1 MFGLCT
7 SGSFFIFRYNRRE
20 YWLWDEGAT
29 AEDVEWAA
37 SQAQVLDNILDFDK
51 KFKTILGEK
60 GITLSGGQKQ
70 RTAIARALIKKPKIL
85 ILDDSLSAVDTKT
98 EDAILRSLRNDE
110 SNVTVIMISHRIST
124 IKDADYIYYIEEGK
138 VKEAGTHEELLLQK
152 GSYKSMYDKQLIEQ
166 ELQTI

>member
-1 MFGLCT
+1 MYLRII
-7 SGSFFIFRYNRRE
+7 FIFRYNRRE

-60 GITLSGGQKQ
+60 GNLIWRSKTTHSC
-70 RTAIARALIKKPKIL
+70 ARALIKKPKIL

-98 EDAILRSLRNDE
+98 EDAILRSLRNGE
-110 SNVTVIMISHRIST
+110 
-124 IKDADYIYYIEEGK
+124 
-138 VKEAGTHEELLLQK
+138 
-152 GSYKSMYDKQLIEQ
+152 
-166 ELQTI
+166 

>member
-7 SGSFFIFRYNRRE
+7 SGSFFIFRYYRRE

-60 GITLSGGQKQ
+60 GITYLEVKNNAQY
-70 RTAIARALIKKPKIL
+70 ARALIKKPKIL

-138 VKEAGTHEELLLQK
+138 VKEAGTHEELL
-152 GSYKSMYDKQLIEQ
+152 YKKEVTSRC
-166 ELQTI
+166 TTNN